1 MKSLAFLLT
10 DKDCFLKE
18 EWWIM
23 KMLWVLTN
31 WRKIWWFSW
40 LQIDSKLSRKKRGI
54 TLMRRATFQTWF
66 LIFCR
71 NRPIFDEID
80 DWDFKELL
88 VDCWQILDWTRDNL
102 PKFWPR
108 IFIHY
113 KDYWILVPHLTLI
126 SLNLKM
132 YTFSTDQRDHFKLEN
147 GLTWKTL

>member
-1 MKSLAFLLT
+1 MRSWVCRLT
-10 DKDCFLKE
+10 DKDCFLRD

-23 KMLWVLTN
+23 NMLWVHTK
-31 WRKIWWFSW
+31 WRKTWWFSW

-108 IFIHY
+108 IFIRY

-126 SLNLKM
+126 LLNLKM
-132 YTFSTDQRDHFKLEN
+132 YTFLTDQRDHFKLEN
-147 GLTWKTL
+147 GLMWKTL